1 MPVFHLKQD
10 FNPETLFALWPELA
24 QHPLAGQLAT
34 AFSAV
39 RRLVKDSRCVEPN
52 DAFIHLLGCTEQGD
66 LYQEQALAAGAR
78 VILVAMEADQPLDMR
93 CEERAGQTLVWLDLP
108 DLKARLG
115 LWLAQIRAQTAK
127 VEGVA
132 SHLNS
137 VAVTGTNGKSSV
149 AHFLTQ
155 AYQQLDQ
162 QVALVGTL
170 GYGRLSALQPA
181 THTTPDL
188 LVMHDFYQCWA
199 EEGVSQVV
207 LEASSHALD
216 QGRLDGLQI
225 QTAVF
230 TNLTRDHLDYH
241 PSFAAYGAAK
251 RRLFERPE
259 IERGV
264 ICIDDAFGRELAA
277 VPWPY
282 PVLTYSLDAQSQA
295 DLKLLQVSYHAQGI
309 RAQCLLQGQP
319 LQLELGLLGDFNLAN
334 VLAVALVLWPQ
345 VQDLRHLQKLL
356 NALQPVPGRMQCL
369 ETTPQ
374 VVIDYAHTPDA
385 LAQALQ
391 AVRRHTQGRLWC
403 VFGCG
408 GDRDTGKRPLMGAA
422 AATYADQLVVTDDNP
437 RSEDPALIRAAILA
451 SAGSA
456 AVAIGDRAQAIA
468 YALQQAGRDDVVLIA
483 GKGHETTQQLGA
495 ITVPFSD
502 VEVALQHLESHGLK
516 AHRQTSTTSLIKGTQ
531 DLSC

>member
-1 MPVFHLKQD
+1 MPVFHVDRMLS
-10 FNPETLFALWPELA
+10 PEAVFALWPELA
-24 QHPLAGQLAT
+24 EHPLAGHLSSALA
-34 AFSAV
+34 AV
-39 RRLVKDSRCVEPN
+39 TRLVKDSRQVQAG
-52 DAFIHLLGCTEQGD
+52 DAFINLLGPTEQGQR
-66 LYQEQALAAGAR
+66 YQEQALAAGAR
-78 VILVAMEADQPLDMR
+78 VLIVALAAEAKADLGY
-93 CEERAGQTLVWLDLP
+93 EEQAGQAVVRLDLP

-115 LWLAQIRAQTAK
+115 GWLTQLRAQHAARH
-127 VEGVA
+127 GVA
-132 SHLNS
+132 AVLSS

-149 AHFLTQ
+149 AHFLAQ

-188 LVMHDFYQCWA
+188 LVMHDFYQRWA
-199 EEGVSQVV
+199 EEGMAQVV

-216 QGRLDGLQI
+216 QGRLDGLPI

-241 PSFAAYGAAK
+241 PTFAAYGAAK

-264 ICIDDAFGRELAA
+264 ICIDDAFGQELAA
-277 VPWPY
+277 TSWPY

-295 DLKLLQVSYHAQGI
+295 DLKLLQASYHARGI

-345 VQDLRHLQKLL
+345 VQDLQHLQNLL
-356 NALQPVPGRMQCL
+356 NGLQPVPGRMQCL
-369 ETTPQ
+369 ETKPQ
-374 VVIDYAHTPDA
+374 VVVDYAHTPDA

-391 AVRRHTQGRLWC
+391 AVRRHTSGQLWC

-422 AATYADQLVVTDDNP
+422 AARYADQLVVTDDNP
-437 RSEDPALIRAAILA
+437 RTEDPALIRAAIMA
-451 SAGSA
+451 AAGSA
-456 AVAIGDRAQAIA
+456 AVAISDRAQAIA

-516 AHRQTSTTSLIKGTQ
+516 AHQQTSPSSLIKGTQ